1 MAPAAPQWSTHRRTG
16 SLLSR
21 PASRFAS
28 LGPAARTTSTST
40 TTLSRATSCSRTT
53 RTETKSPRASSHR
66 TRRRSSSRQADKADK
81 PKSHRGEPSAVDLYV
96 AALGFGLVS
105 MSVIAIAAVGFT
117 MQFSITNMIN
127 LAYGQVMISSAYVAY
142 YINRAGVTI
151 WVGMIAGAVFG
162 AVFSFLLNR
171 LVYAPFQRKGTSH
184 IGMVIVSLAV
194 SLMLATLLLPIV
206 GYFSVSSQE
215 HAGNLVRLGDIVVTN
230 NQIAIILLSV
240 ALMLGIHALLRYT
253 RLGKAM
259 RATAANPTLARNCG
273 IPTQRV
279 IDMVWL
285 ITGALCGLAG
295 VIAALNSDSFV
306 IASGAGFLITALAA
320 AVLGGAGQPYGAM
333 IGAVIIGLI
342 TELRAAAWAPEYSEV
357 VAFGVLVLVMVLRP
371 QGLLAK
377 RGALA
382 AAG

>member
-1 MAPAAPQWSTHRRTG
+1 M
-16 SLLSR
+16 
-21 PASRFAS
+21 
-28 LGPAARTTSTST
+28 
-40 TTLSRATSCSRTT
+40 
-53 RTETKSPRASSHR
+53 
-66 TRRRSSSRQADKADK
+66 
-81 PKSHRGEPSAVDLYV
+81 DLYV
-96 AALGFGLVS
+96 AAFGFGLVG

-117 MQFSITNMIN
+117 MQFGITNMIN
-127 LAYGQVMISSAYVAY
+127 LAYGEVMISSAYVAY

-151 WVGMIAGAVFG
+151 WVGMIAGALFG

-171 LVYAPFQRKGTSH
+171 FVYSPFQRKGTSH

-194 SLMLATLLLPIV
+194 SLMIANLLLPIV
-206 GYFSVSSQE
+206 GYYSVSYQDTTGGLLR
-215 HAGNLVRLGDIVVTN
+215 ADGIVLTT
-230 NQIAIILLSV
+230 NQIAIIGVAVVIMLLV
-240 ALMLGIHALLRYT
+240 HGLLRYT

-279 IDMVWL
+279 IDAVWL

-295 VIAALNSDSFV
+295 VVAAMNSDSFA
-306 IASGAGFLITALAA
+306 IANGAGFLITALAA

-333 IGAVIIGLI
+333 IGAVIIGMI
-342 TELRAAAWAPEYSEV
+342 TELSAAAWAPEYKEV
-357 VAFGVLVLVMVLRP
+357 VAFGILVLVMVLRP
-371 QGLLAK
+371 QGLLSK